1 MPGPVVRD
9 EAGIRWVILDRP
21 EQLNALRVDD
31 IIAATRAVQ
40 AAPDTARCLVL
51 TGEGRRAFSSGM
63 HLDSFAGLDQAK
75 ARALVSTLA
84 ALTGA
89 LRRAPIP
96 AIAAVRGYCLG
107 AGFELALACDLR
119 VVAADAVFGLPEIKL
134 GIPSVIDAALLQ
146 QHVGLTMAKEM
157 ILTGDLYDVAAL
169 RPYGLFNAVT
179 SPESMEEQARR
190 IAARL
195 SGHTRTV
202 LAAQKDL
209 FERWQN
215 AGLQEAIEHSITVF
229 ADVFADDE
237 TRRQIDAYR
246 TRRSR

>member
-1 MPGPVVRD
+1 
-9 EAGIRWVILDRP
+9 VILDRP
-21 EQLNALRVDD
+21 DELNALRVED
-31 IIAATRAVQ
+31 IVAATEAVQ

-51 TGEGRRAFSSGM
+51 TGSGGRAFCAGM

-75 ARALVSTLA
+75 ARALISTLA
-84 ALTGA
+84 GLNAA
-89 LRRAPIP
+89 VRRAPVP
-96 AIAAVRGYCLG
+96 TIAAVRGYCLG

-134 GIPSVIDAALLQ
+134 GIPSAIDAVLLQ
-146 QHVGLTMAKEM
+146 QHVGLAMAKEM
-157 ILTGDLYDVAAL
+157 ILTGDLYHAATL

-179 SPESMEEQARR
+179 SPDTVDRETREMAGKV
-190 IAARL
+190 

-209 FERWQN
+209 FECWQN
-215 AGLQEAIEHSITVF
+215 AGLQEAVEHSITVF

-237 TRRQIDAYR
+237 TGRQVAAYR
-246 TRRSR
+246 ARRSR